1 MPLAPINIPAGVVKP
16 ATPLQV
22 KGRYWDA
29 NLVRWRSGKLL
40 PVGGWQRITSTPLA
54 SPVRTVFTFT
64 STSGASIG
72 LFGCDDK
79 LYALEGATY
88 TDITPTAFVGA
99 DNTQVGGFGAYDYGE
114 LLYGDDTDAT
124 YPRPESQSFI
134 PPFSW
139 TIDNWGGE
147 ALAVASSDGR
157 LLHWQEG
164 EGQATVVGI
173 EPIVTI
179 ERLSNVATVTTTWNH
194 GFTAGNTIVIT
205 GNSVGSL
212 NGTYTITS
220 VPSLTT
226 FTYANS
232 GTNATGTG
240 GLASA
245 PTADLPPTNN
255 RGVIVTQERHAVL
268 IGAGGNSRR
277 VAWSSREDYT
287 DWDYASTVNT
297 AGYLDLDTSSKI
309 IMCAAVR
316 EGTLIWT
323 QDEAWLMRYIGLPY
337 IYSIERIGFGCGLI
351 APRAFATTAGR
362 CIWMGKESFWLYDGG
377 VVRPLRCDVGS
388 AVFDN
393 IDADSGIIYTH
404 GSENNIFPEVW
415 FWYPSQGS
423 DVPDLSVF
431 YNYAEDWWG
440 IGNTMTRTACQ
451 GAGVFAYPVAADEN
465 NDVYFQEN
473 GWTAAGVPI
482 ETDRYAETGALNI
495 QSGNALSH
503 LKQAITDNG
512 YSYDSTQITIF
523 ASMTPQGTEYTYG
536 PYNPRSDGYT
546 DMRVTGRDF
555 RLKIESTQDA
565 PWSVGETRINFQ
577 GGGGR

>member
-1 MPLAPINIPAGVVKP
+1 MPLAPINIPPGVVQP

-29 NLVRWRSGKLL
+29 NLIRWRSGKLL
-40 PVGGWQRITSTPLA
+40 PVGGWQRITSTPLD
-54 SPVRTVFTFT
+54 SPIRTIFTFT
-64 STSGASIG
+64 STLGVPVG

-79 LYALEGATY
+79 LYSLESSTY
-88 TDITPTAFVGA
+88 TDITPTGFVGA
-99 DNTQVGGFGAYDYGE
+99 EASEVGGYGAYDYGE

-124 YPRPESQSFI
+124 YPRPQSAAFV
-134 PPFSW
+134 PAFSW

-164 EGQATVVGI
+164 EGQATIVGI
-173 EPIVTI
+173 EPITSI
-179 ERLSNVATVTTTWNH
+179 TRLSNVATVTTTWNH
-194 GFTAGNTIVIT
+194 GFTTGDVIIVA
-205 GNSVGSL
+205 GNSVGSF
-212 NGTYTITS
+212 NGTHTITS
-220 VPSLTT
+220 APSLTT
-226 FTYANS
+226 FTFASS
-232 GTNATGTG
+232 GTNTTGTG
-240 GLASA
+240 GTASA
-245 PTADLPPTNN
+245 EASALPPSNN

-268 IGAGGNSRR
+268 IGSGGNSRR
-277 VAWSSREDYT
+277 VAWSDSEDYT
-287 DWDYASTVNT
+287 NWDFADPTNT

-316 EGTLIWT
+316 EGTIIWT

-337 IYSIERIGFGCGLI
+337 IYSIDRIGFGCGLI

-393 IDADSGIIYTH
+393 IDPDSGLIYTN
-404 GSENNIFPEVW
+404 GAENNIFPEVW
-415 FWYPSQGS
+415 FWYPSPGS
-423 DVPDLSVF
+423 DVPDRSVF

-440 IGNTMTRTACQ
+440 IGSTMTRTACQ
-451 GAGVFAYPVAADEN
+451 GAGVFSFPIAADDN
-465 NDVYFQEN
+465 NDLFYQES

-482 ETDRYAETGALNI
+482 ETDRYAETGSLNI

-512 YSYDSTQITIF
+512 YSYDSTQITVY
-523 ASMTPQGTEYTYG
+523 AAMTPQGTEYTYG
-536 PYNPRSDGYT
+536 PFSPRSDGYT

-555 RLKIESTQDA
+555 RLRIASTQDG
-565 PWSVGETRINFQ
+565 PWSIGETRINFQ

>member
-1 MPLAPINIPAGVVKP
+1 MPLAPLNIPAGVVKP

-29 NLVRWRSGKLL
+29 NLIRWRSGKLL
-40 PVGGWQRITSTPLA
+40 PVGGWQRITETPLE
-54 SPVRTVFTFT
+54 SPVRTIFSFT
-64 STSGASIG
+64 STVGNSVC
-72 LFGCDDK
+72 LFGCDNK
-79 LYALEGATY
+79 LYSLEGATY
-88 TDITPTAFVGA
+88 DDITPTGFVGPVVSE
-99 DNTQVGGFGAYDYGE
+99 NGGYGAYNYGE

-147 ALAVASSDGR
+147 ALAVASTDGR
-157 LLHWQEG
+157 LLHWQAG
-164 EGQATVVGI
+164 ESSAKIVGI

-179 ERLSNVATVTTTWNH
+179 ARVSNVATVTTTFSH
-194 GFTAGNTIVIT
+194 GFISGQSIVISDNSVSSFNGTHTIVDVT
-205 GNSVGSL
+205 GL
-212 NGTYTITS
+212 TS
-220 VPSLTT
+220 FT
-226 FTYANS
+226 FASS
-232 GTNATGTG
+232 GTNTTGTG

-245 PTADLPPTNN
+245 TAADLPPSNN

-287 DWDYASTVNT
+287 DWDFSDPTNT

-323 QDEAWLMRYIGLPY
+323 QDEVWLMRYIGLPY
-337 IYSIERIGFGCGLI
+337 IYSIDRIGMGCGLI
-351 APRAFATTAGR
+351 SPRAFATTAGR

-377 VVRPLRCDVGS
+377 VVRPLGCDVGS
-388 AVFDN
+388 GVFDN
-393 IDADSGIIYTH
+393 IDPDSGAIYTH

-415 FWYPSQGS
+415 FWYPSKGS
-423 DVPDLSVF
+423 TVPDLSVF
-431 YNYAEDWWG
+431 YNYAEDWWSV
-440 IGNTMTRTACQ
+440 GNTMTRTACH
-451 GAGVFAYPVAADEN
+451 GAGVFSYPIAADDN
-465 NDVYFQEN
+465 NDLFYQEN

-482 ETDRYAETGALNI
+482 ETGRFVETGALNI

-512 YSYDSTQITIF
+512 YAYDSTQF
-523 ASMTPQGTEYTYG
+523 YVFSSMTPQGTEYTSG

-555 RLKIESTQDA
+555 RLKIEATEDA
-565 PWSVGETRINFQ
+565 PWSIGETRIDFQ
-577 GGGGR
+577 AGGGR